1 MTAKWTLVV
10 DIEKCNGCYN
20 CFIAAKDEYVDNAEP
35 GYFAPQPRHG
45 HAWVDLKRVERG
57 AVPITDAAFM
67 PVMCN
72 HCDNAPCQKAAK
84 DGAVTKRADGIVLID
99 PVKSKGQRSIMNACP
114 YGAIFWNEDLDI
126 PQAWPFDAHLLDRGW
141 DRPRCVQSCATGALT
156 AHKLED
162 GALETLVAREKLE
175 VARPE
180 LNTKPRVFYKNL
192 HRIKAR
198 FIAGTVFQSKG
209 GVVDC
214 LPNAAVRVEGAG
226 DRSWSLTT
234 DDFGEFKLD
243 GLAPDSGT
251 YTVSIS
257 AQSDEPP
264 TVTETVTLGEV
275 SLVLAPVTI
284 RS

>member
-20 CFIAAKDEYVDNAEP
+20 CFISAKDEYVDNAEP

-72 HCDNAPCQKAAK
+72 HCDNAPCMKAAK
-84 DGAVTKRADGIVLID
+84 NNAVTKRADGIVIID
-99 PVKSKGQRSIMNACP
+99 PTKSKGQRAIMDSCP
-114 YGAIFWNEDLDI
+114 YGAIFWNEELDI

-141 DRPRCVQSCATGALT
+141 DRPRCVSACATGALT
-156 AHKLED
+156 TQKLD
-162 GALETLVAREKLE
+162 DKALAALVERENLS

-180 LNTKPRVFYKNL
+180 LNTQPRVFYKNL
-192 HRIKAR
+192 HRITAH
-198 FIAGTVFQSKG
+198 FIAGTVFQSKD

-214 LPNAAVRVEGAG
+214 LVGAPIRIDG
-226 DRSWSLTT
+226 PKGESWLLKT

-243 GLAPDSGT
+243 GLAPDSGD
-251 YTVSIS
+251 YTI
-257 AQSDEPP
+257 AIAPETEMPP
-264 TVTETVTLGEV
+264 TASLTVTLGG
-275 SLVLAPVTI
+275 SQVLAPITLTP
-284 RS
+284 